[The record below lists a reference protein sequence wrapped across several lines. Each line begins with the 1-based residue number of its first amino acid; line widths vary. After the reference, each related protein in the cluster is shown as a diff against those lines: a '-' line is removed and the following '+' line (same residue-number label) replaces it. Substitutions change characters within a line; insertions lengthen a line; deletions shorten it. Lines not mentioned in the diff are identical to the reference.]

1 VHPDQGGWP
10 SGRLI
15 FNMQFPY
22 QMSARSDHD
31 WQASRRLKLNAQ
43 FLYLLNARP
52 DHADRSLDGFNLN
65 CNSCLM
71 YERVRMGNHVV
82 RTVASIFPYLNL
94 KIKSE
99 AETSERVAETSGRM
113 QARTEAS
120 RYSGG
125 SGRKSTS
132 SGRMMLDLS
141 GVGTD
146 GTVDR

>member
-1 VHPDQGGWP
+1 
-10 SGRLI
+10 
-15 FNMQFPY
+15 
-22 QMSARSDHD
+22 
-31 WQASRRLKLNAQ
+31 
-43 FLYLLNARP
+43 
-52 DHADRSLDGFNLN
+52 
-65 CNSCLM
+65 
-71 YERVRMGNHVV
+71 MGNHVV